1 MKEELTPIILAHQ
14 SILHKICR
22 VYRDT
27 PEDRE
32 DLFQEMIYQLWKSY
46 PTYRKKAKITTW
58 IYRVALNTALTKY
71 RKKQIAT
78 EPIVSSETETS
89 EVQEHPQ
96 RERLY
101 RAIARLNE
109 ADKAIVTLYLDDY
122 RYEEIADILGMTTS
136 HVGVKLHRIKEK
148 LTHLLTPRTHDTG

>member
-1 MKEELTPIILAHQ
+1 MTSVKEEFTSIISAQQ

-32 DLFQEMIYQLWKSY
+32 DLFQEMVYQLWKSY
-46 PTYRKKAKITTW
+46 PTYQKKAKITTW

-71 RKKQIAT
+71 RKKQITT
-78 EPIVSSETETS
+78 EPIVSSETKVS
-89 EVQEHPQ
+89 EVPEHPE

-101 RAIARLNE
+101 RAIAMLNE
-109 ADKAIVTLYLDDY
+109 ADKAIITLYLDDY
-122 RYEEIADILGMTTS
+122 RYEEIADILGLTTS

-148 LTHLLTPRTHDTG
+148 LTNLLTPSNA

>member
-1 MKEELTPIILAHQ
+1 MKKEFTPIILAHQ

-46 PTYRKKAKITTW
+46 PTYQKKAKITTW